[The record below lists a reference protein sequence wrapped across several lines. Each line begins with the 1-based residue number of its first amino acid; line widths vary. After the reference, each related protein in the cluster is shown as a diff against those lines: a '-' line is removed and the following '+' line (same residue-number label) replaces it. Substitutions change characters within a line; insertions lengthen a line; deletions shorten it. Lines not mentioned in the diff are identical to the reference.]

1 MKGTLFIPPRL
12 SRRRL
17 LAGPAL
23 ALAASPAAFIAAC
36 RSDGES
42 SQSDLETLNR
52 MLEAE
57 HLQEAVY
64 SHATRV
70 LAGERLRLAEHFG
83 EREREHADLLR
94 ELIEELG
101 GTPVEARSQRS
112 YRRRLRLQRLEDGDQ
127 FIRAAMDLE
136 NATVGA
142 YQEALLDL
150 SSAELRRR
158 LMTIVAVEAQQ
169 MSVLLGELG
178 EAQVP
183 DAFVT
188 GVAA

>member
-1 MKGTLFIPPRL
+1 MKGTLPIPPRL

-23 ALAASPAAFIAAC
+23 GLAASPAAFIAAC
-36 RSDGES
+36 GGNDGS

-52 MLEAE
+52 MLEGE

-64 SHATRV
+64 SHAARI
-70 LAGERLRLAEHFG
+70 LAGERLRLAERFG
-83 EREREHADLLR
+83 EQEREHADLLR

-101 GTPVEARSQRS
+101 GRPVEARSQRS

-127 FIRAAMDLE
+127 FIRAAVDLE

-142 YQEALLDL
+142 YQAALLEL
-150 SSAELRRR
+150 SSSELRRR
-158 LMTIVAVEAQQ
+158 FMTILAVEAQQ

-178 EAQVP
+178 EVQVP
-183 DAFVT
+183 DPFVT